1 MTIKAISHHPLAV
14 GVGAM
19 SANPMA
25 VEDMKKGPAHA
36 GATFRPLAV
45 PDNRGIWRR
54 MTGGAMDTKP
64 VRIRWFWA
72 AYLALLAVFFVW
84 GIYPYLANPRLT
96 MGGGPRPFQVFQT
109 VVDLLVMYGLFGF
122 VLRRPIRQI
131 ALRVVFIIVAAFLCV
146 RVGVIFYIFDPWRGD
161 AESFNSIALLLVAPL
176 TLLPAAF
183 ALWQYATKS

>member
-1 MTIKAISHHPLAV
+1 
-14 GVGAM
+14 
-19 SANPMA
+19 
-25 VEDMKKGPAHA
+25 
-36 GATFRPLAV
+36 
-45 PDNRGIWRR
+45 
-54 MTGGAMDTKP
+54 MTGGAMDSKP

-109 VVDLLVMYGLFGF
+109 VVDLLVMYGLYGF
-122 VLRRPIRQI
+122 VVRRPIRQI

-146 RVGVIFYIFDPWRGD
+146 RVGVIFYIFDPLRGD
-161 AESFNSIALLLVAPL
+161 AESFNSIALLVVAPL

-183 ALWQYATKS
+183 ALWRYATTS